1 MTVEYLLV
9 TGIGAAVLFAIG
21 NLCYDS
27 LPGGCICLAGV
38 PVFVRAYKRWRDEK
52 SVQGMRL
59 EFKDLL
65 YALSSGLKAG
75 YSIENAWMAA
85 EQDLK
90 VIYPA
95 KSILQK
101 QVSVVSAKLRLN
113 IPIEEAVQE
122 MADTCELEEIYS
134 FAEVLHTAKRTGGNM
149 VHMMEKTSNLIA
161 EKVEVEQEI
170 HTLLSG
176 KRMEQRIMCGMPLFL
191 LLYLRISNPDY
202 IGALYHNT
210 TGILVV
216 SICMAGVA
224 AAAIWGAAIMKIE
237 V

>member
-9 TGIGAAVLFAIG
+9 MGIGAAVLFAIG

-27 LPGGCICLAGV
+27 LIGGCICLAGV

-52 SVQGMRL
+52 AVQNMRL

-65 YALSSGLKAG
+65 YALSSGLKTG
-75 YSIENAWMAA
+75 YSMENAWITA
-85 EQDLK
+85 EKDLK

-95 KSILQK
+95 KSILQQ

-113 IPIEEAVQE
+113 IPIEEAVQA
-122 MADTCELEEIYS
+122 MADACELEEIYN
-134 FAEVLHTAKRTGGNM
+134 FAEVLHTAKRAGGNM

-176 KRMEQRIMCGMPLFL
+176 KRIEQRIMCGMPLFL
-191 LLYLRISNPDY
+191 LMYLRISNPDY
-202 IGALYHNT
+202 IGALYHNF

-216 SICMAGVA
+216 SICVVLTIA
-224 AAAIWGAAIMKIE
+224 AAVWGSLIMKIE